1 MYVHMGE
8 HTCVEVRLTLGVF
21 PIADQQ
27 ALGILPPQH
36 WDYSMLYHTW
46 LFFFLSG
53 CQEFKL
59 RSLCVCAASALVTEP
74 YLRLYFCTPVAGS
87 F

>member
-8 HTCVEVRLTLGVF
+8 RTCVEVRLTLGVF

-46 LFFFLSG
+46 LFFNLGARNSNSG
-53 CQEFKL
+53 P
-59 RSLCVCAASALVTEP
+59 CVCVQQAL
-74 YLRLYFCTPVAGS
+74 
-87 F
+87 